1 MTSSPVDASQ
11 EIMITVVLK
20 RPLHDNGMSLKDY
33 ADAVIAGDQPVMS
46 HDDFVYQFGASD
58 DYITL
63 VTDWATANDLTI
75 IDAHSGSSSIK
86 LGGNAEKLATLFN
99 IQLQTVTD
107 DTGRTYHTHTG
118 ELTIP
123 TDIDQVVDFVLGF
136 DEQIVFSAHLTSVP
150 LNSTPEV
157 ANPNIYI
164 APVTPPQVATAYKLP
179 AGDGY
184 GGCVGI
190 LELTYSGSVA
200 GWNQNDVNLSF
211 NRIGLTPPTIV
222 NYPVDGA
229 AASTRSDAESM
240 LDIYCAGAVVPK
252 AKIVYYVGPN
262 TFQGFYNVI
271 LAAAMDAVNRPSAL
285 GISWAANESYFG
297 QDLFATA
304 FQAGIAVGMVCF
316 SSSGDSGAANIVP
329 LYPASSAYQISA
341 GGTNIG
347 IVNGNIIGESAW
359 GGGGGGISNFIA
371 RPTWQNGL
379 TSQTINSSGSKGT
392 PTALPK
398 RGYPDIS
405 APADPYTGYQFYINS
420 VLYQYGGTS
429 ASAPFLAG
437 MITRLNTLLG
447 KRIGFA
453 NSIFYA
459 NPSAFNDI
467 VIGDNRDGYATGYTT
482 TVGWD
487 AATGLGSP
495 IGSAI
500 YKLFNTGSTFPK
512 QNYGFRPSTTQT
524 GVAYPRKSIRIK

>member
-1 MTSSPVDASQ
+1 MSTTQTDLNEQ
-11 EIMITVVLK
+11 IMISVYLK
-20 RPLHDNGMSLKDY
+20 RDTHENGMTLKEYTDG
-33 ADAVIAGDQPVMS
+33 VIAGTQPILD
-46 HDDFVYQFGASD
+46 HDAFVYQFGTVD

-63 VTDWATANDLTI
+63 TIDWATANNLTVVSA
-75 IDAHSGSSSIK
+75 DKGTATVK
-86 LGGNAEKLATLFN
+86 LLGTAGQYNTLFN
-99 IQLQTVTD
+99 ITLETVAETD
-107 DTGRTYHTHTG
+107 RTYITYTG
-118 ELTIP
+118 TLIIP

-190 LELTYSGSVA
+190 LELTNSGNVA

-285 GISWAANESYFG
+285 GISWAANEYYFG

-316 SSSGDSGAANIVP
+316 SSSGDSGAANMVP

-359 GGGGGGISNFIA
+359 GGSGGGISNFIA

-459 NPSAFNDI
+459 NPTAFNDI

-512 QNYGFRPSTTQT
+512 LNYGFRPLT
-524 GVAYPRKSIRIK
+524 GAVYPRMISGVR